1 MQVQSIT
8 NIHYGLPQN
17 ISLLILYVS
26 QKIKKMPIGIEKQ
39 RSMEYNRTAW
49 YFEDHIEKLHLLNF
63 EIEYEGDWFLYME
76 LRENDEGDK
85 HKVRIAYLKLK
96 PTVRETNSRGFG
108 TFGMTQ
114 INLDITEELKQKLIE
129 WQEE

>member
-1 MQVQSIT
+1 MQAQATT

-49 YFEDHIEKLHLLNF
+49 YFEDHIEQLHLLNF
-63 EIEYEGDWFLYME
+63 EVEYEDDWFLYME
-76 LRENDEGDK
+76 LRDNDEGDK
-85 HKVRIAYLKLK
+85 YKVRIAYLKLK

-108 TFGMTQ
+108 TFGMTM
-114 INLDITEELKQKLIE
+114 IDLDITDELKQKLTE